1 MDALPPTG
9 RQMELVAGD
18 ARAVVVELGGGL
30 RSLSLG
36 GREVVA
42 GYPQDAL
49 PTGGRGQHLLP
60 WPNRVR
66 DGQWT
71 WRDRP
76 QQLPLDEPDKGN
88 AIHGLARWAAWEV
101 VETTNDNGTATAVLR
116 LVLHPRPGWPGRLE
130 STCTWTLTE
139 AGLTAEIT
147 AVCGAAEPLPFG
159 YGVHPYLAPTAELV
173 DDEVLHV
180 PAGRRLLL
188 DERSLPVG
196 DEPVDG
202 TAYDFRTARPVGDTV
217 LDLCYG
223 GLERGSDGRAVVGF
237 GSTEVWADE
246 AFGWFQIYSGE
257 TLPPDERR
265 RSLAVEPMTCPPDAL
280 RSGTDLVV
288 LEPGGQW
295 TGSWGIRQA

>member
-9 RQMELVAGD
+9 RQLELVAGD
-18 ARAVVVELGGGL
+18 ARAVVVEVGGGL

-42 GYPQDAL
+42 GYAGDAM
-49 PTGGRGQHLLP
+49 PTGGRGQQLLP

-66 DGQWT
+66 DGRWT

-76 QQLPLDEPDKGN
+76 QQLALSEADKSN
-88 AIHGLARWAAWEV
+88 AIHGLARWAPWEV
-101 VETTNDNGTATAVLR
+101 VEASASTAVLR
-116 LVLHPRPGWPGRLE
+116 LVLHPQPGWPGRLE
-130 STCTWTLTE
+130 STCTWRLSRS
-139 AGLTAEIT
+139 GLTAELT
-147 AVCGAAEPLPFG
+147 AVCRAPEPVPFG
-159 YGVHPYLAPTAELV
+159 YGAHPYLAPSGELV
-173 DDEVLHV
+173 DDEELRV
-180 PAGRRLLL
+180 PAALRVLV

-196 DEPVDG
+196 DEPVAG
-202 TAYDFRTARPVGDTV
+202 TAYDFRTARPIGDTV
-217 LDLCYG
+217 LDTCFG
-223 GLERGSDGRAVVGF
+223 DLERGSDGRAAVRF

-246 AFGWFQIYSGE
+246 AFRWFQLFTGE
-257 TLPPDERR
+257 SLPEDQQR

-288 LEPGGQW
+288 LEPGDEW

>member
-9 RQMELVAGD
+9 RQLELVAGD
-18 ARAVVVELGGGL
+18 ARAVVVEVGGGL
-30 RSLSLG
+30 RTLSLG

-42 GYPQDAL
+42 GYPEDAL
-49 PTGGRGQHLLP
+49 ASGGRGQQLLP
-60 WPNRVR
+60 WPNRVG
-66 DGQWT
+66 DGKWT

-76 QQLPLDEPDKGN
+76 QQLPLDEPAKGN

-101 VETTNDNGTATAVLR
+101 VEASTSTAVLR

-130 STCTWTLTE
+130 ATCSWRLTE
-139 AGLTAEIT
+139 AGLTAELT
-147 AVCGAAEPLPFG
+147 AVSRAPEPLPFG
-159 YGVHPYLAPTAELV
+159 YGAHPYFAPAGERV

-180 PAGRRLLL
+180 PATRRLLT

-196 DEPVDG
+196 EEAVAG
-202 TAYDFRTARPVGDTV
+202 TAYDFRTPRVIGDTV
-217 LDLCYG
+217 LDTCFG
-223 GLERGSDGRAVVGF
+223 GLERGADGRAAVRF

-246 AFGWFQIYSGE
+246 GFSWFQLFSGE
-257 TLPPDERR
+257 TLPEGERR

-288 LEPGGQW
+288 LEPGRTW
-295 TGSWGIRQA
+295 TGSWGVRQV